1 MARMRLVFATLCDD
15 DLQLGLVLR
24 SRLNVLD
31 LAQGQQS
38 INQLSK
44 HNVLVIQIL
53 CFR

>member
-1 MARMRLVFATLCDD
+1 MPLVLATLCDD
-15 DLQLGLVLR
+15 DLQLWLVLR

-31 LAQGQQS
+31 LTQGQQS
-38 INQLSK
+38 INQFSK